1 MFFSNLSELI
11 YNFDSSI
18 LLWIQDSVRNPIL
31 TPFFTFITHLGDGPF
46 WIGVSLLLCVFKK
59 TRKAGIC
66 GLIALLFSVL
76 FNNAFLKNAV
86 GRIRPYE
93 IIPGLECIVKHATD
107 ASFPSGHTGSSIA
120 VATAYLKTLPKKFSI
135 PALVVAV
142 LIGLSRLYIG
152 IHYPT
157 DVIAGAMTGAAL
169 GILASILISFIIKK
183 IKEKHP
189 DTINKIFWDES
200 NDTKQKEAIKQ

>member
-1 MFFSNLSELI
+1 MFSNISEFI

-31 TPFFTFITHLGDGPF
+31 TFITHLGDSGIF
-46 WIGVSLLLCVFKK
+46 WIVLSLILCIFKR

-66 GLIALLFSVL
+66 GLFALLFSVT
-76 FNNAFLKNAV
+76 FNNAFLKNVV

-107 ASFPSGHTGSSIA
+107 PSFPSGHTGASIA
-120 VATAYLKTLPKKFSI
+120 AATAYLKTLPRKFSI
-135 PALVVAV
+135 PALVVAI

-169 GILASILISFIIKK
+169 GILACILVEFIIKK
-183 IKEKHP
+183 WREKKP
-189 DTINKIFWDES
+189 EVVDKVFYDDS
-200 NDTKQKEAIKQ
+200 KQKQKEVSKKEV